1 MTRSAEAKLDLHD
14 ALSRGSFDHAV
25 LCTFTFDPS
34 FFEQHCLEKFKSLH
48 SNSNITVMVDRAI
61 YEDLLVEESDRPKKA
76 NLRYL
81 LQPVGATGNFHP
93 KIFFL
98 ARHDRARLII
108 GSANLTRNGITSN
121 AEMAASF
128 EYEEGKNEMFKPLF
142 KEAFSYISEI
152 AKRFPTTTVYQ
163 NLNAIVRDLPWLVSD
178 DESSIATPAFVH
190 NLVEPIWPQLCR
202 DIAGPVDTIYVLSR
216 YFDADPSLLDEV
228 DKTLSPKKVKIF
240 SQNGIT
246 NLTSEWLSHPMAKA
260 NRAQILMCRFSDADR
275 AQPLHAKAIV
285 IERRSKCLL
294 AFGSANFTT
303 PGLLRTIN
311 NGNAEAVLVIRGI
324 SSRTLKPSSLFDPNG
339 TGVLLTAPQM
349 LLREPAEPKCI
360 ASHTIQLHEAWLEDD
375 VIKITADIPSE
386 IDSDLLFV
394 NFSFQYFVARLMK
407 LQGERM
413 SNYFVKV
420 STVEKDRLNSESTL
434 IQLQAV
440 DGDEVFASS
449 NVLLVTNLKE
459 VKTDRSLRRE
469 RYVREA
475 EQSAMQFFAV
485 LRELLEMNDEE
496 ALRSFLEL
504 CDIPLIG
511 LARPFL
517 GRRMKPIWD
526 GGQGMRVLGSRNLE
540 VYKKLHE
547 LTLNFFDRHFRKLRK
562 HTNARTVEG
571 VANFLHIFLAMG
583 QILHSQIE
591 RSVIGLEAIGAATTA
606 EQWADC
612 RKHWDTYFD
621 RFKQLMDCLGT
632 EYLAPMLKQHGL
644 NKVKEEIG
652 PDLEPIHILCTD
664 ILGYRD
670 RIELFRTTK
679 WKGLH
684 KAPVDKAPGYFYSVL
699 GEEQWSRYLKAV
711 RGVLEKIENT
721 FGYAA

>member
-1 MTRSAEAKLDLHD
+1 MTRSDAKLDLHD
-14 ALSRGSFDHAV
+14 ALSRESFDHAV

-76 NLRYL
+76 NIRYL
-81 LQPVGATGNFHP
+81 LQPVGAAGNFHP
-93 KIFFL
+93 KIFLL
-98 ARHDRARLII
+98 ARHNRARLMI

-121 AEMAASF
+121 AEMVASF
-128 EYEEGKNEMFKPLF
+128 EYEEGKDEIFKPLF
-142 KEAFSYISEI
+142 KEVFKYLAEI

-163 NLNAIVRDLPWLVSD
+163 NLNAIVRDLPWLVMD
-178 DESSIATPAFVH
+178 DNASIATPAFVH
-190 NLVEPIWPQLCR
+190 NLAEPIWSQLSR
-202 DIAGPVDTIYVLSR
+202 DIAAPIDAIYVLSR
-216 YFDADPSLLDEV
+216 YFDADPSLLDEI

-246 NLTSEWLSHPMAKA
+246 NLTSEWLSHPMVKA
-260 NRAQILMCRFSDADR
+260 QRAQIFMCRFSDADR
-275 AQPLHAKAIV
+275 AQPLHAKAII
-285 IERRSKCLL
+285 IERKSKCMLV
-294 AFGSANFTT
+294 FGSANFTT
-303 PGLLRTIN
+303 PGLLRTID
-311 NGNAEAVLVIRGI
+311 NGNAEAVLVIRDI
-324 SSRTLKPSSLFDPNG
+324 SSRILKPSRLFDPNG
-339 TGVLLTAPQM
+339 TAVMLTGPHM
-349 LLREPAEPKCI
+349 LHRTPAEQKCVAGHAI
-360 ASHTIQLHEAWLEDD
+360 LLHEAWLDED
-375 VIKITADIPSE
+375 VIKISADVPTE
-386 IDSDLLFV
+386 IDSNLLFV
-394 NFSFQYFVARLMK
+394 KLCFQHFASRAIKVHRD
-407 LQGERM
+407 GM
-413 SNYFVKV
+413 SSYFVKV
-420 STVEKDRLNSESTL
+420 STVEKDRLNNESTL

-440 DGDEVFASS
+440 DGEEVFASS

-469 RYVREA
+469 RHVREA
-475 EQSAMQFFAV
+475 EQSAVQFFAV

-504 CDIPLIG
+504 CDIPLVG
-511 LARPFL
+511 VGRPFF
-517 GRRMKPIWD
+517 GRRIKAIWD
-526 GGQGMRVLGSRNLE
+526 GGQGMRPLGSKNLE
-540 VYKKLHE
+540 MYKKLHE
-547 LTLNFFDRHFRKLRK
+547 LALNFFDRHFRKLRK
-562 HTNARTVEG
+562 HTNTRTIEG

-583 QILHSQIE
+583 GILRSQIE
-591 RSVIGLEAIGAATTA
+591 RSVIGLEAVGAATTS

-632 EYLAPMLKQHGL
+632 EYLAPMLRQHGL

-652 PDLEPIHILCTD
+652 PDLEPIHFLCID
-664 ILGYRD
+664 ILSYRD

-684 KAPVDKAPGYFYSVL
+684 KAPAHKAPGYFYSVL
-699 GEEQWSRYLKAV
+699 GEEQWSRYSKAV
-711 RGVLEKIENT
+711 SGVLEKIENT